1 MYIVITGGGKVGEYL
16 ATVLLKSGNE
26 VAIIERSAETADRLS
41 MILQGRYLIIRGDG
55 CDSKYQED
63 AGIRKADVF
72 VAATGQDDNN
82 LVACEIASR
91 VYGVPRTIARVNAP
105 KNQRIFR
112 ALGIESISSTEM
124 IANLIEEETLMGTVG
139 VVTSLTHG
147 NVVLS
152 EIPVPHMSF
161 HDNDEGIS
169 VYDIEMPEEFELN
182 DNLILDPKDFSDI
195 TVQRGPNIKP
205 FPLNVALPEKVE
217 GSVLLKAEDN
227 ITTDHIMP
235 SNSKLLPYRSNI
247 PYLSEHCMEPV
258 DPSFPKRAKENGG
271 GFIIAGSNYGQGSS
285 REHAALVPLYL
296 GIKGVVAKS
305 FARIHRDNL
314 INSGILPL
322 TFVKESDYDG
332 IEMGDKFV
340 IENAVE
346 QVKAGGTVT
355 LKNLTKG
362 TAIECNLPLTDRQRT
377 FILKGG
383 VLNSLKK

>member
-161 HDNDEGIS
+161 HDNDEGRGT
-169 VYDIEMPEEFELN
+169 EEVGF
-182 DNLILDPKDFSDI
+182 P
-195 TVQRGPNIKP
+195 QRRG
-205 FPLNVALPEKVE
+205 
-217 GSVLLKAEDN
+217 
-227 ITTDHIMP
+227 
-235 SNSKLLPYRSNI
+235 
-247 PYLSEHCMEPV
+247 
-258 DPSFPKRAKENGG
+258 
-271 GFIIAGSNYGQGSS
+271 
-285 REHAALVPLYL
+285 L
-296 GIKGVVAKS
+296 G
-305 FARIHRDNL
+305 
-314 INSGILPL
+314 
-322 TFVKESDYDG
+322 
-332 IEMGDKFV
+332 
-340 IENAVE
+340 
-346 QVKAGGTVT
+346 
-355 LKNLTKG
+355 
-362 TAIECNLPLTDRQRT
+362 
-377 FILKGG
+377 
-383 VLNSLKK
+383 